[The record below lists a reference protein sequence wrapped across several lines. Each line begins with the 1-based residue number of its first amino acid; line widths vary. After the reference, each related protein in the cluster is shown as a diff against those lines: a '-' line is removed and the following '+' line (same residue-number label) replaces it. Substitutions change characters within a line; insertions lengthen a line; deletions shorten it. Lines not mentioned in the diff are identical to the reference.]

1 MRSLNEFV
9 IEGVT
14 TTVDLHKRIL
24 SHEKF
29 VSSDFDTNWL
39 AKEKFYWLII
49 KLKNNILNDI

>member
-14 TTVDLHKRIL
+14 TTIDLHKGT

-39 AKEKFYWLII
+39 AKEVLLIYY
-49 KLKNNILNDI
+49 

>member
-14 TTVDLHKRIL
+14 TTIDLHKRIL

-39 AKEKFYWLII
+39 AKERFY
-49 KLKNNILNDI
+49 